1 MGLHSVIPGLLDALI
16 GGSRA
21 ALPAVNVTDCWPVEL
36 TSGDWLLWGVAD
48 PESGRVA
55 GVTSTQ
61 EYPHASR
68 QARNEAG
75 EINGVIF
82 CSAGDDDAKGV
93 RDAAFRVLAA
103 VEDLLRNDITQS
115 LPGVWKTSLAE
126 VRYLP
131 ARWSDY
137 GGAVAEVQFTVQ
149 FSARI

>member
-1 MGLHSVIPGLLDALI
+1 MNSQIPALMDALLAA
-16 GGSRA
+16 SRA
-21 ALPAVNVTDCWPVEL
+21 ALPQVNVEDCWPVEL

-68 QARNEAG
+68 QVRNEAG

-82 CSAGDDDAKGV
+82 CSYGDDDAKGV
-93 RDAAFRVLAA
+93 RDAAFGILAA
-103 VEDLLRNDITQS
+103 VEDLLRANITQS

-131 ARWSDY
+131 ARWVDY
-137 GGAVAEVQFTVQ
+137 GGAVAEVQFTVS
-149 FSARI
+149 FNARI

>member
-1 MGLHSVIPGLLDALI
+1 MNSVIPALMDAVLAA
-16 GGSRA
+16 SRT
-21 ALPAVNVTDCWPVEL
+21 ALPAVNVEDCWPSQL
-36 TSGDWLLWGVAD
+36 TTGDWLLWGVAD

-75 EINGVIF
+75 EVYGVIF
-82 CSAGDDDAKGV
+82 CSHGDDDAKGV
-93 RDAAFRVLAA
+93 RDAAFAILAA
-103 VEDLLRNDITQS
+103 VEDLLRASITQS

-131 ARWSDY
+131 ARWQDF
-137 GGAVAEVQFTVQ
+137 GGAVAEVQFSVA
-149 FSARI
+149 FNARI

>member
-1 MGLHSVIPGLLDALI
+1 MNSQIPALMDAVLAA
-16 GGSRA
+16 SRA
-21 ALPAVNVTDCWPVEL
+21 ALPAVNVEDCWPSQL
-36 TSGDWLLWGVAD
+36 TTGDWLLWGVAD

-75 EINGVIF
+75 EINGAIF
-82 CSAGDDDAKGV
+82 CSHGDDDAKGV
-93 RDAAFRVLAA
+93 RDAAFTILAA

-115 LPGVWKTSLAE
+115 LPGVWKTSLTE

-131 ARWSDY
+131 ARWVDY
-137 GGAVAEVQFTVQ
+137 GGAVAEVQFTVS
-149 FSARI
+149 FNARI